1 MQFLLCSLIVA
12 GFYPFFYAW
21 KANGRT
27 SLAHA
32 VLWATAAWVGWGLAL
47 MIGDP
52 RQSGLDPWRYLA
64 LCLTGAAGVAV
75 LGARRPQVGA
85 WNFVVLGLLAVM
97 LLPLG
102 EHLMLGSPALNGV
115 RIFFLGATLAV
126 AIGNYLP
133 TIAWFPGMVLGGVCT
148 MECVLLFND
157 WLAFSTTYLD
167 ILHLCLLTI
176 PWLGLAAWR
185 SRRTPALEIDNV
197 WFDFRDRFGLFWG
210 QRVREQ
216 YNRSA
221 ANTGLPGHLYW
232 HGWKNRSCA
241 MPATREQAKEMQT
254 ILRALL
260 QRFGEAKAAKDATI

>member
-1 MQFLLCSLIVA
+1 LA
-12 GFYPFFYAW
+12 GFIPFYKAW
-21 KANGRT
+21 QANRRT

-32 VLWATAAWVGWGLAL
+32 VLWSAAAWGGWGLAFL
-47 MIGDP
+47 VGEP
-52 RQSGLDPWRYLA
+52 RQLGLVPWRYLA

-102 EHLMLGSPALNGV
+102 EHLLLGSPALDGV

-133 TIAWFPGMVLGGVCT
+133 TAAWFAAVILGGICT
-148 MECVLLFND
+148 LEFIVLFTGWFD
-157 WLAFSTTYLD
+157 ISATFLD
-167 ILHLCLLTI
+167 ILHVCLLTI
-176 PWLGLAAWR
+176 PWLGLAVWR
-185 SRRTPALEIDNV
+185 QRRTSVLKIDDI
-197 WFDFRDRFGLFWG
+197 WLRFRDRFGLFWG
-210 QRVREQ
+210 QRVRDQ

-221 ANTGLPGHLYW
+221 TNAGLPGHLYW
-232 HGWKNRSCA
+232 HGWENRSSA
-241 MPATREQAKEMQT
+241 KSPTEEQAREMEA

-260 QRFGEAKAAKDATI
+260 QRFGEAKAAATN